1 MIFLRDCA
9 GKFLNEDTQCI
20 IDAYHP
26 DAPSVPGRDN
36 IYFPNRITLD
46 SLGVVERSG
55 DAAIVRANL
64 TLTDDSGETEQVVHT
79 YQLRPN
85 DDEWDIYYFVV
96 GTEIPDTGTGGGDDT
111 ESPEVPSVTFQRE
124 YEESQTEGTDTGILT
139 ITHASGETL
148 RGSNVYIRGT
158 GIVAVEGAAPDVTS
172 RDTQWASAT
181 GTEEIT
187 AGESVTIGVENDFDI
202 SVVWESGDTS
212 RTLTTSSGPEA

>member
-1 MIFLRDCA
+1 VIFLRDCA

-85 DDEWDIYYFVV
+85 GNEWDIYYFVV
-96 GTEIPDTGTGGGDDT
+96 GTEIPDTGTGGDDDT

-172 RDTQWASAT
+172 RDTQWASVT
-181 GTEEIT
+181 G
-187 AGESVTIGVENDFDI
+187 AGNHCWRV
-202 SVVWESGDTS
+202 GDD
-212 RTLTTSSGPEA
+212 RCRKRLRYFRRLGIW